1 MNEGEFT
8 KVAHAIVEADKEF
21 KVNHPV
27 YLFQRYG
34 EILAKYHDTILAALE
49 IAERGQW
56 VKCIHKMPDLGESVL
71 LFDGHGLRFGELE
84 QLPFTNKELIWS
96 VFGGDTY
103 CKTEEIS
110 HWMPLPL
117 PPEEK

>member
-49 IAERGQW
+49 IAERGKW
-56 VKCIHKMPDLGESVL
+56 VKCEERLPEESATYL
-71 LFDGHGLRFGELE
+71 AICFEGDAGSD
-84 QLPFTNKELIWS
+84 LPFSVERQGWNCLGDRRNEL
-96 VFGGDTY
+96 FPT
-103 CKTEEIS
+103 